1 MYRCLIVHMYSHS
14 LSHILSSL
22 SLPLLLH
29 LYSSIVVFIYS
40 LYRMVWQL
48 WRWLE
53 PVLIKTGMKMRS
65 MTVMMTK
72 DGMKSTVCSSTKLSM
87 TMMVLLICWVGTL
100 QNLLF
105 YPVILWVELSLPLVT
120 SDAVFCFNCI
130 GTGQHSRP
138 TGHRHWSGQHSRP
151 TGHHHWS
158 GQHYYST
165 GHANLW
171 SEKTKKRSISG

>member
-1 MYRCLIVHMYSHS
+1 MCMLIHDSAHVLTLS

-53 PVLIKTGMKMRS
+53 PVLIETGRKRIDARG
-65 MTVMMTK
+65 TR
-72 DGMKSTVCSSTKLSM
+72 LSM

-100 QNLLF
+100 QNLVF

-120 SDAVFCFNCI
+120 SDAVFCFNCT

-165 GHANLW
+165 DHANLW